1 MTFLKS
7 SLMGH
12 ACLMDGQQMVWH
24 MIVYFIEE
32 QWSPVFLL
40 HQCFSYLVSAAP
52 VVVSNGGEQDI
63 PDS

>member
-1 MTFLKS
+1 
-7 SLMGH
+7 
-12 ACLMDGQQMVWH
+12 MDGQQMVWH